1 MLWTSAVF
9 HAASSTSVFNT
20 CSQRNPFSTIA
31 VIEIRFQHLQSEKS
45 FFNTCSQRNA
55 APKSR
60 ARWAEDHI
68 KFLIYLTCFIYL
80 LGVNYLSNIMNYHET
95 FLTSKTARV
104 LLKPSSWF
112 KLVPF
117 VFVLLLVYYL
127 RKHLSFLK

>member
-1 MLWTSAVF
+1 MCWQKTKVRQSSAVDQC
-9 HAASSTSVFNT
+9 SVPRGELN
-20 CSQRNPFSTIA
+20 
-31 VIEIRFQHLQSEKS
+31 IRFQHLQSEKS
-45 FFNTCSQRNA
+45 VFNTCSQRNA

-104 LLKPSSWF
+104 LLITPSSWS

-117 VFVLLLVYYL
+117 VFVFLLVYYL
-127 RKHLSFLK
+127 RKHLSFLKSE